1 MRRKRK
7 NKNPLR
13 YIIPLTFILLSI
25 LAYFLFFFPVNIDC
39 GLLAEKKEFKNYYRL
54 KIVYGENI
62 KWVNIRK
69 KDFIEAA
76 AYQIKLKGFR
86 TVYFKPLKSISGKV
100 YSKDINNLNIDDTIY
115 KISQNI
121 NYYIKDDDNYKLAK
135 KSFLI
140 VGQSAYQFIL
150 DEDTI
155 KAIIL
160 TEPLIIDKI
169 RVGLS
174 TYNFSSY
181 DHNVI
186 TITSKKGFTLYSKDF
201 QINVKKK
208 ENVTFKAS
216 GNKIKILIESSKE
229 SYQKRK
235 DMIITDKR
243 VFITSEN
250 PVLIT
255 SLKRE
260 NGYTPEY
267 YGSLEIFLNDKNLRI
282 INEVNIEDYLKYV
295 VPSEMPGYGGIEGY
309 KVQTVAARTYALSEI
324 LGGRFSKHGF
334 NIDDTTQ
341 SQVYNERPT
350 NDLCIK
356 AIEETKGQVLTY
368 EGKII
373 DAKYYS
379 TSCGLGAAYN
389 EVYQEVKDYNPKPY
403 LDFNNYTDQNINGIS
418 SEEDASKFFKDWTIK
433 AADSSSPYFRWK
445 ISIDYST
452 LNETINKNI
461 LNKNLKDPNSI
472 KEKWFLNIYK
482 KATLSENGIGKIK
495 DIYISKRS
503 KSGVPQ
509 EMIIVTDDK
518 QYKII
523 GPSNIK
529 YIITPKEFNIETISG
544 LKLKNIK
551 SLPSPFF
558 IIDKVYGQT
567 RLKSI
572 TIFGGGYGH
581 GVGMSQYAAMNLAN
595 SGKTYQEILNF
606 FYKNIKIRDV
616 QESVKNSI
624 K

>member
-7 NKNPLR
+7 NKSPLR

-25 LAYFLFFFPVNIDC
+25 LAYFLFFFPVDIDC
-39 GLLAEKKEFKNYYRL
+39 GLVVEKKELKNYYRL
-54 KIVYGENI
+54 KIIYDKNI
-62 KWVNIRK
+62 KWVNIKK
-69 KDFIEAA
+69 KDFIDAK
-76 AYQIKLKGFR
+76 AYKIKLKGIR
-86 TVYFKPLKSISGKV
+86 TVYIKPLKSISGKV
-100 YSKDINNLNIDDTIY
+100 YSKDINNINIDDTIY

-121 NYYIKDDDNYKLAK
+121 NYYIKDNDNYKLAK

-140 VGQSAYQFIL
+140 VGQSSYQFIL

-160 TEPLIIDKI
+160 TEFPIIDRI

-181 DHNVI
+181 DHNLI
-186 TITSKKGFTLYSKDF
+186 TITSKKGFRIYSKDF
-201 QINVKKK
+201 EIDVKKK
-208 ENVTFKAS
+208 ETAS
-216 GNKIKILIESSKE
+216 FRVLGNKIKILIESPKD

-235 DMIITDKR
+235 DIIITDKR
-243 VFITSEN
+243 IFISSEN
-250 PVLIT
+250 PVFIT

-267 YGSLEIFLNDKNLRI
+267 YGNLEIFLKDKSLRI

-309 KVQTVAARTYALSEI
+309 KVQSVAARTYALSEI

-356 AIEETKGQVLTY
+356 AIEETKGEVLTY
-368 EGKII
+368 DGKII

-379 TSCGLGAAYN
+379 TSCGLGAAYD
-389 EVYQEVKDYNPKPY
+389 EVYQEVKNYNPKPY
-403 LDFNNYTDQNINGIS
+403 LDFNNYTDQNISEIS
-418 SEEDASKFFKDWTIK
+418 SEENASKFFKDWTVK
-433 AADSSSPYFRWK
+433 AIDSSSPYFRWK
-445 ISIDYST
+445 VSIDYS
-452 LNETINKNI
+452 E
-461 LNKNLKDPNSI
+461 LNKTVNENIYNRYLKDPDSI

-482 KATLSENGIGKIK
+482 KATLSEEGIGKIK

-509 EMIIVTDDK
+509 EMIIITDNK

-529 YIITPKEFNIETISG
+529 FIITPKEFDIETISG

-567 RLKSI
+567 RIKSI

-595 SGKTYQEILNF
+595 SGKTYQEILNY
-606 FYKNIKIRDV
+606 FYKNIKI
-616 QESVKNSI
+616 QNINEAI
-624 K
+624 KSSME